1 MESEAK
7 AIQSLSVGSEVE
19 VGAKGVL
26 GKAYC
31 KCGEGWKCEIKRTQ
45 GPDAGKTFV
54 NCGNNCVCII
64 EGTAEGAVKLQQL
77 AGEGGFEGAS
87 CECGEGWSCTISKI
101 EGPQDTKSFAK
112 CAGDCSCITVA

>member
-7 AIQSLSVGSEVE
+7 SNQSL
-19 VGAKGVL
+19 GAAGI

-31 KCGEGWKCEIKRTQ
+31 KCGEGWKCEIKMTQ

-54 NCGNNCVCII
+54 NCGNNCICII
-64 EGTAEGAVKLQQL
+64 EGTAEGEVKLQQL
-77 AGEGGFEGAS
+77 AEESNLEGAT

-101 EGPQDTKSFAK
+101 EATKSFAK
-112 CAGDCSCITVA
+112 CAGDCSCITIA

>member
-7 AIQSLSVGSEVE
+7 ANQSLSSVGSEVE
-19 VGAKGVL
+19 KGVL

-54 NCGNNCVCII
+54 NCGNNCICII
-64 EGTAEGAVKLQQL
+64 EGTGEGAVKLEEL
-77 AGEGGFEGAS
+77 AKEGQFEGAS

-101 EGPQDTKSFAK
+101 DQHQPKPFAK